1 MVCNKTGFDMENL
14 RLSAKIGLKWVFIP
28 FLIILVMSH
37 NAGALTLTDSVDLI
51 RGNMVYQFNC
61 LDCSNFAYSAISD
74 YGYTRI
80 YNPNVDVQSQ
90 IRGLQL
96 NLPSESYLSADY
108 LTLDIFYTN
117 DLANNS
123 LDAYFKSITT
133 TTSGW
138 DLVDVSFDNLS
149 TGGGVVHLT
158 FKCYTPKSYTSIYI
172 QSLGGSALYLWNNEY
187 ISSSVATHWRPKSG
201 VNYSQAI
208 QNVVNAINSKDYTQD
223 LEDIKDAI
231 EDQNQQEQEAVED
244 ASDAAETAANDNS
257 SNAATTNLIGVIS
270 NFISAITNFSG
281 SDCNITL
288 AFPSYAGGSM
298 NVNVCQNK
306 DKAGN
311 IISVFTS
318 LSLIVF
324 YLPLAFKLLSM
335 IYNEIR
341 SFTNG

>member
-1 MVCNKTGFDMENL
+1 MS
-14 RLSAKIGLKWVFIP
+14 RPHIKISLLNSIFIS
-28 FLIILVMSH
+28 ILAIFVMSH

-80 YNPNVDVQSQ
+80 YNPNADLQSQ

-133 TTSGW
+133 TTTGW

-158 FKCYTPKSYTSIYI
+158 FKCYTAKSYTSIYI

-187 ISSSVATHWRPKSG
+187 ISSSVATHWRPKAG

-208 QNVVNAINSKDYTQD
+208 QNVVNAINSKDYTQTLNSINESVNNINSD
-223 LEDIKDAI
+223 VEDAT
-231 EDQNQQEQEAVED
+231 QD
-244 ASDAAETAANDNS
+244 ASDAAQDTADTAQDDS
-257 SNAATTNLIGVIS
+257 DATGTSL
-270 NFISAITNFSG
+270 
-281 SDCNITL
+281 L
-288 AFPSYAGGSM
+288 
-298 NVNVCQNK
+298 
-306 DKAGN
+306 
-311 IISVFTS
+311 SVFTS
-318 LSLIVF
+318 VIGVIINSQETTCSFDSHLPFMSGAGSIDLCMFQPPAVVQTISSL
-324 YLPLAFKLLSM
+324 LALALFVPFGLHMYKRFIS
-335 IYNEIR
+335 ITR
-341 SFTNG
+341 SFQK